1 MKFNLKYLTILLA
14 GFVALY
20 SCDDDTVTYDEIA
33 LEVVDGFYRALT
45 PTVPFVAGTDAYEIK
60 FIVVPG
66 VADVARVDVY
76 KQFTDSKTGETSNEV
91 LLGSY
96 DVDAAEAATNISDE
110 ITYDD
115 LKEGLTLNGS
125 PLPADDIEI
134 GIGSSWKLTLVPIAS
149 DGSEASLS
157 DAGSTINVAVLSP
170 FAGDYLVTESEYY
183 RINILNG
190 AGWNGQTRF
199 IGSINDTTF
208 SHPDW
213 FGPFNVAATL
223 KFIVRSA
230 DNTVWVPKVGQVP
243 GLNQENGVTGDPI
256 LNCEEDAAQF
266 VDVPCAGSN
275 VLIPDG
281 GGEHTFK
288 LTYGYYT
295 ASGDENEG
303 SRQVYEVLVKIV
315 E

>member
-1 MKFNLKYLTILLA
+1 MKFNLKYLTLLLA
-14 GFVALY
+14 GFFIMY

-33 LEVVDGFYRALT
+33 LEVADGFYRALT
-45 PTVPFVAGTDAYEIK
+45 PTVPFVAGTDFYEIR

-66 VADVARVDVY
+66 VADVAQVAVY
-76 KQFTDSKTGETSNEV
+76 KQFTDSKTGNSSDVV
-91 LLGSY
+91 LMGTY
-96 DVDAAEAATNISDE
+96 DVNSAEAATTIVDQLS
-110 ITYDD
+110 YDD
-115 LKEGLTLNGS
+115 LKAGLTLNGN
-125 PLPADDIEI
+125 PLPDNDIEI
-134 GIGSSWKLTLVPIAS
+134 GIGSSWTLTLVPLKA
-149 DGSEASLS
+149 DGSES
-157 DAGSTINVAVLSP
+157 DLANAGGTINVAVLSP
-170 FAGDYLVTESEYY
+170 FAGDYLVVASAYY

-208 SHPDW
+208 SHPNW

-256 LNCEEDAAQF
+256 INCEEDPGMF
-266 VDVPCAGSN
+266 VNVPCAGSN
-275 VLIPDG
+275 VLIPDVD
-281 GGEHTFK
+281 GEHVFK

-303 SRQVYEVLVKIV
+303 SRQVYEELVKIV